1 MVRLPASRR
10 SSPRSSAL
18 NRSEASSPVLLLIF
32 FLIGAIF
39 GALRA
44 ARRGGDRLDQLQYA
58 AAHGILFVLL
68 ALTVSVLGG
77 AFGLF

>member
-1 MVRLPASRR
+1 
-10 SSPRSSAL
+10 
-18 NRSEASSPVLLLIF
+18 VLLLIF

>member
-1 MVRLPASRR
+1 M
-10 SSPRSSAL
+10 
-18 NRSEASSPVLLLIF
+18 LLLVL
-32 FLIGAIF
+32 FLLGAVF

-58 AAHGILFVLL
+58 AAHGILFVLI
-68 ALTVSVLGG
+68 ALTVSVLGS